1 MEQYEIRQPAARNR
15 TMISTE
21 RLSDLFVEVADTL
34 VDDFDVID
42 FLHNLTVHAA
52 DISGAAAAGLMLT
65 DQRGRLQFMAASNSS
80 GEHLELY
87 QLQNV
92 EGPCLDC
99 FATGQPVANADLLGA
114 VDRWP
119 TFAPRAI
126 ELGYRSVHAF
136 PMRLREHTIGAL
148 NLFGTSSV
156 LFDPSEVRV
165 VQSLADVATI
175 AILQEGKIS
184 RAEALTEQLQGALNS
199 RIVIE
204 QAKGAVCART
214 GVPPDEAFE
223 LMRRHARSSNLR
235 LVDVAQ
241 AVLAT
246 PQAPFPPTSG

>member
-1 MEQYEIRQPAARNR
+1 MEHYEIQHPTARNS
-15 TMISTE
+15 TMISTA

-42 FLHNLTVHAA
+42 FLHNLTIHAA
-52 DISGAAAAGLMLT
+52 DISGAAAVGLMLT
-65 DQRGRLQFMAASNSS
+65 DQQGRLQFMAASNST
-80 GEHLELY
+80 GEDLELY

-99 FATGQPVANADLLGA
+99 FATGKPVVNADLMDAG
-114 VDRWP
+114 DRWP
-119 TFAPRAI
+119 VFAPRAV

-148 NLFGTSSV
+148 NLFGTSV
-156 LFDPSEVRV
+156 ALFDPSEVRV

-204 QAKGAVCART
+204 QAKGAVSALA

-223 LMRRHARSSNLR
+223 LMRHHARSSNRR

-241 AVLAT
+241 AVLAN
-246 PQAPFPPTSG
+246 PRGPFPPAGA